1 MHPRLHSPGTQG
13 RAVSRPHRLLPA
25 PPLVDPAGRP
35 DPDRHVPAQDLRRWT
50 RCSPGSG
57 RPQRNAAG
65 EAGMNLCR
73 RAGKLSEAGAAR
85 HSRVTTSTPGFLGGE
100 ARREDPV
107 LGFSEA
113 GPDRRGIR
121 LGRDGAPSS
130 NGSYLGPGRDR
141 QVGRVRRGGIARNGR
156 RHQSVVGY
164 ERLSR
169 QLGDGR
175 PCGYRAQAQARPRT
189 NMTTSRKGSRGT
201 ATFACSGTSWI
212 GWTVIGPSPGC
223 NMRSPVTTRVRSS
236 WYRVRVELLRGN
248 ARCIG
253 HPVET
258 MANHRDF

>member
-1 MHPRLHSPGTQG
+1 MVRQVRGGPVHPRLHSPGTQG

-25 PPLVDPAGRP
+25 PPLMDPAGRP
-35 DPDRHVPAQDLRRWT
+35 DPDRKVPAQDLRRWT

-65 EAGMNLCR
+65 EAGMNHCR

-141 QVGRVRRGGIARNGR
+141 QVGRVRRGGIARNGPKR
-156 RHQSVVGY
+156 PAPSVGGWVRTA
-164 ERLSR
+164 EPATR
-169 QLGDGR
+169 GR
-175 PCGYRAQAQARPRT
+175 PALRVP
-189 NMTTSRKGSRGT
+189 GSGAG
-201 ATFACSGTSWI
+201 ATENEHDDIS
-212 GWTVIGPSPGC
+212 
-223 NMRSPVTTRVRSS
+223 
-236 WYRVRVELLRGN
+236 
-248 ARCIG
+248 
-253 HPVET
+253 
-258 MANHRDF
+258 